1 MKKIALAI
9 ILICSV
15 ACTIA
20 QDIPPKPKPER
31 LVNDLADMLTDQEE
45 QLLERKLVSYNDTT
59 STQIAVVTIKSLEGN
74 DVIDYAY
81 RIGEAWGVGQAG
93 KNNGVVILMSESDR
107 ETAIVSGYGMEG
119 VLTDAAASRIQ
130 RNHMTPNFRNGNFYQ
145 GLDEATTAI
154 IQLAAG
160 EYTGEDGGAG
170 GKGIGG
176 AVIFFIIL
184 FFVILPIL
192 SAIGRSRK
200 NHFGRK
206 GLNFWT
212 ILWILSH
219 MGGGGRRGGGGGGWG
234 GGSSG
239 GGFGGFG
246 GGSFGGG
253 GARGSW

>member
-1 MKKIALAI
+1 MKKTVLAI
-9 ILICSV
+9 LLAV
-15 ACTIA
+15 TVTYAFG
-20 QDIPPKPKPER
+20 QIPPKPTPPR

-45 QLLERKLVSYNDTT
+45 QQLERKLVAYNDTT
-59 STQIAVVTIKSLEGN
+59 STQIAIVTIESLQGN

-81 RIGEAWGVGQAG
+81 RIGEEWGVGQQG
-93 KNNGVVILMSESDR
+93 KNNGVVILVSKGDR

-130 RNHMTPNFRNGNFYQ
+130 RNHMTPNFRNGNFYG
-145 GLDEATTAI
+145 GLEEATTAI

-160 EYTGEDGGAG
+160 EYTGEGGDTG

-176 AVIFFIIL
+176 AVIFFFIL
-184 FFVILPIL
+184 FFIILPIL
-192 SAIGRSRK
+192 SAIGRSRR

-219 MGGGGRRGGGGGGWG
+219 MGGGRRGGGGGWG
-234 GGSSG
+234 GGSSGG